1 MQECVVAVAQGHYRI
16 NATENHPIPY
26 HTVWYDLI
34 SCNNMQYDSA
44 PHQFSRT
51 VISSH
56 YLFWTFRPFM
66 STSWWEM
73 ARVVSLLVYLTWT
86 DSRRQRQ
93 PKRPPARILMQYHK
107 TWNHHHL
114 VYLIVLQFFW
124 SFLAHSKII
133 SEMKGCR
140 SVKLPRDIVVC

>member
-1 MQECVVAVAQGHYRI
+1 
-16 NATENHPIPY
+16 
-26 HTVWYDLI
+26 
-34 SCNNMQYDSA
+34 MQYDSA

-73 ARVVSLLVYLTWT
+73 TSWVVSLLVYLTWT

-114 VYLIVLQFFW
+114 VYLILLQFLS
-124 SFLAHSKII
+124 SFLPHSKII
-133 SEMKGCR
+133 KKGCIGLILL
-140 SVKLPRDIVVC
+140 SVNSNNREISKSVRHFIRHSTTSQRWSSSTCHCRDLDLLVWPFF